1 MKSIQIEDDLLI
13 KLKFLKGFF
22 SAKNQTDT
30 IERILFHA
38 GFNASFFVKM
48 AEYIA
53 VMEENDEAHIKD
65 RYGQI

>member
-38 GFNASFFVKM
+38 GFNASFFEKM
-48 AEYIA
+48 TEYIA
-53 VMEENDEAHIKD
+53 EMEK
-65 RYGQI
+65 